1 MIRPTPDDPGY
12 SRDEDL
18 EDGRIKDRPAEADLD
33 GDPKA
38 AARNPITV
46 SPDPDAPDDR

>member
-1 MIRPTPDDPGY
+1 MTRPTPDEPGY

-18 EDGRIKDRPAEADLD
+18 ERARPKDRPAEADLD

-38 AARNPITV
+38 AAIDPITV
-46 SPDPDAPDDR
+46 SPDPDDPDER

>member
-1 MIRPTPDDPGY
+1 MTRPTPDDPGY

-18 EDGRIKDRPAEADLD
+18 EEARIKDRPAEADLG

-38 AARNPITV
+38 AAVNPITV